1 MTDGL
6 MSKRLFYNDNLIKG
20 MIKMETRHKPI
31 WVKANNYNGFN
42 VGQLIEHLKT
52 LPKNKRVVLNTS
64 EGEEPINII
73 QESHFKRN
81 SILLNSFYEE
91 EF

>member
-1 MTDGL
+1 M
-6 MSKRLFYNDNLIKG
+6 KIKA
-20 MIKMETRHKPI
+20 K
-31 WVKANNYNGFN
+31 NYNGFN
-42 VGQLIEHLKT
+42 VEELIEHLKT

-73 QESHFKRN
+73 QDSHYKKN

-91 EF
+91 EFWKERKIKNEYYRNNKR

>member
-1 MTDGL
+1 
-6 MSKRLFYNDNLIKG
+6 
-20 MIKMETRHKPI
+20 MEL
-31 WVKANNYNGFN
+31 KAKNYNGFN
-42 VGQLIEHLKT
+42 VEELIAYLKT

-64 EGEEPINII
+64 EGEEPVNII
-73 QESHFKRN
+73 QESYNNNN